1 MRCAKAIASA
11 FTIAFM
17 LLGGFLVAPSFRG
30 AAQSNATPA
39 SDSAEQ
45 EPENVTPVVGDP
57 TLHPAIDLEAAQ
69 TTALSAQ
76 AGRVVKEVELNGEDG
91 VLTYTIVLDDGT
103 EVDIDAT
110 TGVVIST
117 EAAGEKADDDEA
129 DDGESNDDGAEDGE
143 TDDDGADDGESHD
156 DDQEE
161 GENNHDDQEED

>member
-1 MRCAKAIASA
+1 
-11 FTIAFM
+11 M

-45 EPENVTPVVGDP
+45 EPANVTPVVGDP

-69 TTALSAQ
+69 SAALSAQ
-76 AGRVVKEVELNGEDG
+76 AGRVVKEIELNGEDG

-110 TGVVIST
+110 TGAVIST
-117 EAAGEKADDDEA
+117 EAAGEEADDDQGASDDGA
-129 DDGESNDDGAEDGE
+129 DDGETNDDE
-143 TDDDGADDGESHD
+143 ADDGESHD

-161 GENNHDDQEED
+161 GENNHDDEEED